1 MRSRDDRHVGT
12 VMGLKRFI
20 GCGVVMLATTALVC
34 AISPLGGAGHANAE
48 PTGPASIVNDVMAS
62 PRVCLGGAPIDG
74 TAGYACRIGATEN
87 DPCADRNLEI
97 PAGPR
102 VDKPSKWD
110 RAVGGLATEDVP
122 AANIKS
128 ETGDSEEVV
137 PCLWVSLAGDGARG
151 IRAGHTPGRYPAS
164 SMQRRSAWTPMA

>member
-1 MRSRDDRHVGT
+1 MWSRDDRHMGT
-12 VMGLKRFI
+12 VMGVKWFI
-20 GCGVVMLATTALVC
+20 GCGVAILATTALVG
-34 AISPLGGAGHANAE
+34 ASSPLGRGGNAYAE
-48 PTGPASIVNDVMAS
+48 PTQPVSVVNDVMAS

-87 DPCADRNLEI
+87 DPRADRKLEI

-110 RAVGGLATEDVP
+110 RAVGGLAKEDVP
-122 AANIKS
+122 AANIKP

-137 PCLWVSLAGDGARG
+137 PCRWVSPAGDGARG
-151 IRAGHTPGRYPAS
+151 IRAGHTPGWYPPS
-164 SMQRRSAWTPMA
+164 LMQRRSARTLMA